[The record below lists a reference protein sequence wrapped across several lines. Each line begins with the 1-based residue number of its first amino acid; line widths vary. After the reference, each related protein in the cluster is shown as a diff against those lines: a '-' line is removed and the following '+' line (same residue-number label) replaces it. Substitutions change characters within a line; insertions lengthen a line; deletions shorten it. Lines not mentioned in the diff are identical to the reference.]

1 MFLANVW
8 AYRILSKGLSSLN
21 SHFMTILVRK
31 ALVKD
36 IHSPHHNKRMDI
48 LLSDGIITEI
58 AEQIQTIA
66 DQLIDIPGI
75 SVSPGW
81 IDLFVKGTDPG
92 FEFKDD
98 LNSVAAS
105 AATGGFTHLFLTPN
119 TQPVTQNKT
128 GVQYIKNQQS
138 HQPVSLHP
146 IGAVT
151 KNTDGKELSEMFEMR
166 QTGAIA
172 FGDGTKSIQSAGL
185 LIKALQYVNA
195 FDGII
200 IQLPDDHSVA
210 PHGLMHEGIVS
221 TQVGLPGK
229 PALAE
234 EIMVA
239 RDIELLRYT
248 NSRLHLTGISL
259 STSVEMIRK
268 AKQDGLNITCSTTP
282 YHLVFTDK
290 SLLTGYD
297 TNLKVNPPL
306 RTEKDREALI
316 AAVKD
321 GTIDCVTTHH
331 TSQNI
336 DAKICEFEYAG
347 LGMIG
352 LESAFGILGMAG
364 LEVDEI
370 LQLICYNP
378 RKIFSLESV
387 ISVGKSADLTIFN
400 ELTEWTF
407 NSSDIKSKSS
417 NSPFIGTLLKGEVIA
432 TILNTHI
439 NSNKKHGK

>member
-1 MFLANVW
+1 
-8 AYRILSKGLSSLN
+8 
-21 SHFMTILVRK
+21 MTILVRK

-36 IHSPHHNKRMDI
+36 IHSSLHNKRMDI
-48 LLSDGIITEI
+48 LLSDGCITEI
-58 AEQIQTIA
+58 AKQIETVA
-66 DQLIDIPGI
+66 DTVIEIPGI

-81 IDLFVKGTDPG
+81 VDLFVKGTDPG
-92 FEFKDD
+92 FEYKDD
-98 LNSVAAS
+98 LDSVAAS
-105 AATGGFTHLFLTPN
+105 AAKGGFTHLFLTPN

-128 GVQYIKNQQS
+128 GVQYIKN
-138 HQPVSLHP
+138 HHAAQPVALHP

-151 KNTDGKELSEMFEMR
+151 KNTDGKELTEMFEMR

-185 LIKALQYVNA
+185 LIKALQYVKA

-248 NSRLHLTGISL
+248 HSKLHLTGISL
-259 STSVEMIRK
+259 STSVEMIRT
-268 AKQDGLNITCSTTP
+268 AKKEGLNITCSTTP
-282 YHLVFTDK
+282 YHLVFTDM
-290 SLLTGYD
+290 SLLNGYD

-306 RTEKDREALI
+306 RTEKDRQALL

-321 GTIDCVTTHH
+321 GTIDCITTHH
-331 TSQNI
+331 TAQNK

-347 LGMIG
+347 SGMLG

-364 LEVDEI
+364 LEIDEI
-370 LQLICYNP
+370 LQLICFNP
-378 RKIFSLESV
+378 RKIFSFESG
-387 ISVGKSADLTIFN
+387 ISVGSKADLTLFNGQTEWIFN
-400 ELTEWTF
+400 
-407 NSSDIKSKSS
+407 SADIKSKSS
-417 NSPFIGTLLKGEVIA
+417 NSPFIGTLLKGEVVA
-432 TILNTHI
+432 TIMNTTI
-439 NSNKKHGK
+439 NSNQAHEQ

>member
-1 MFLANVW
+1 
-8 AYRILSKGLSSLN
+8 
-21 SHFMTILVRK
+21 MTILVRK

-36 IHSPHHNKRMDI
+36 IHSPFHNKRMDI
-48 LLSDGIITEI
+48 FLSDGIITEI
-58 AEQIQTIA
+58 AEQIDKVAENVIE
-66 DQLIDIPGI
+66 IPGV

-81 IDLFVKGTDPG
+81 VDLFVKGTDPG
-92 FEFKDD
+92 LEYKDD
-98 LNSVAAS
+98 LDSVSAS
-105 AATGGFTHLFLTPN
+105 AAKGGFTHLFLTPN

-128 GVQYIKNQQS
+128 GVQYIKNHQAP
-138 HQPVSLHP
+138 QPVSLHP

-151 KNTDGKELSEMFEMR
+151 KNTEGKELTEMFEMR

-172 FGDGTKSIQSAGL
+172 FGDGIKSIQSAGL

-200 IQLPDDHSVA
+200 IQVPDDHSVA

-268 AKQDGLNITCSTTP
+268 AKKEGLNITCSTTP
-282 YHLVFTDK
+282 YHLVFTDT

-306 RTEKDREALI
+306 RTEKDRQAII

-331 TSQNI
+331 TAQNK

-347 LGMIG
+347 QGMLG
-352 LESAFGILGMAG
+352 LESLFGILGMAG
-364 LEVDEI
+364 LEIDDI
-370 LQLICYNP
+370 LTLICFNP
-378 RKIFSLESV
+378 RKIFSLESG
-387 ISVGKSADLTIFN
+387 ISVGGKADLTLFN
-400 ELTEWTF
+400 EQTEWMF

-417 NSPFIGTLLKGEVIA
+417 NSPFLGTLLKGEVIA
-432 TILNTHI
+432 TIVNTHI
-439 NSNKKHGK
+439 NSNKKHEK

>member
-1 MFLANVW
+1 MVVCQL
-8 AYRILSKGLSSLN
+8 LPKGLSSLN

-31 ALVKD
+31 AMVKD

-48 LLSDGIITEI
+48 LLSDGMIIEI
-58 AEQIQTIA
+58 AEQIDSSA
-66 DQLIDIPGI
+66 DTVIEIPDI

-81 IDLFVKGTDPG
+81 VDLFVKGTDPG

-98 LNSVAAS
+98 LDSVSTS
-105 AATGGFTHLFLTPN
+105 AAKGGFTHIFLTPN

-128 GVQYIKNQQS
+128 GVQYIKNHHTS
-138 HQPVSLHP
+138 QPVSLHP

-151 KNTDGKELSEMFEMR
+151 KNTDGKELTEMFEMR
-166 QTGAIA
+166 QSGAIA

-248 NSRLHLTGISL
+248 QSRLHLTGISL
-259 STSVEMIRK
+259 ATSVEMIRK
-268 AKQDGLNITCSTTP
+268 AKKEGLAITCSTTP
-282 YHLVFTDK
+282 CHLVFTDS
-290 SLLTGYD
+290 SLLESYN

-306 RTEKDREALI
+306 RSEQDRQALI
-316 AAVKD
+316 QAVKD
-321 GTIDCVTTHH
+321 GTIDCITTHH
-331 TSQNI
+331 AAQNK
-336 DAKICEFEYAG
+336 DAKVCEFEYAG
-347 LGMIG
+347 FGMLG
-352 LESAFGILGMAG
+352 LESAFGLLGTTG
-364 LEVDEI
+364 LQEDEI
-370 LQLICYNP
+370 LNAICFSP
-378 RKIFSLESV
+378 RKIFSMDSS
-387 ISVGKSADLTIFN
+387 INVGNKADITIYNSQAENLF
-400 ELTEWTF
+400 TE
-407 NSSDIKSKSS
+407 SDIKSKSS
-417 NSPFIGTLLKGEVIA
+417 NSPVIGNLLKGEVIA
-432 TILNTHI
+432 TILGNKFNT
-439 NSNKKHGK
+439 N

>member
-1 MFLANVW
+1 
-8 AYRILSKGLSSLN
+8 
-21 SHFMTILVRK
+21 MTILVRK

-36 IHSPHHNKRMDI
+36 IHSSLHNQRMDI
-48 LLSDGIITEI
+48 LLSDGLITDI
-58 AEQIQTIA
+58 AEQIDTIA
-66 DQLIDIPGI
+66 DTVIEIPGI

-81 IDLFVKGTDPG
+81 VDLFVKGTDPG

-98 LNSVAAS
+98 LDSVSAS
-105 AATGGFTHLFLTPN
+105 AAKGGFTHLFLTPN

-128 GVQYIKNQQS
+128 GVQYIKNHHS
-138 HQPVSLHP
+138 TRPVVLHP

-151 KNTDGKELSEMFEMR
+151 KNTDGKELTEMFEMK
-166 QTGAIA
+166 QNGAIA

-195 FDGII
+195 IDGII

-259 STSVEMIRK
+259 ATSVEMIRK
-268 AKQDGLNITCSTTP
+268 AKKEGLNLTCSTTP
-282 YHLVFTDK
+282 YHLVFTDA
-290 SLLTGYD
+290 SLLNGYD

-306 RTEKDREALI
+306 RTEKDRQALL

-321 GTIDCVTTHH
+321 GTIDCITTHH
-331 TSQNI
+331 TAQNK

-347 LGMIG
+347 FGALG
-352 LESAFGILGMAG
+352 LEAAFGILNQIGFSEDQILNAICLKPRAIFG
-364 LEVDEI
+364 LSTTIEKGSKADFT
-370 LQLICYNP
+370 L
-378 RKIFSLESV
+378 FES
-387 ISVGKSADLTIFN
+387 ITNATFQKDDLR
-400 ELTEWTF
+400 
-407 NSSDIKSKSS
+407 SKSD
-417 NSPFIGTLLKGEVIA
+417 NCPYLGLPTKGKVKGV
-432 TILNTHI
+432 ILNNTI
-439 NSNKKHGK
+439 NINP

>member
-1 MFLANVW
+1 
-8 AYRILSKGLSSLN
+8 
-21 SHFMTILVRK
+21 MTILVRK

-36 IHSPHHNKRMDI
+36 IHSSYHNKRMDL
-48 LLSDGIITEI
+48 LLSDGMITEI
-58 AEQIQTIA
+58 AEQIETVA
-66 DQLIDIPGI
+66 DKVIDFSGL

-81 IDLFVKGTDPG
+81 VDLFVKGTDPG
-92 FEFKDD
+92 YEFKDD
-98 LNSVAAS
+98 LDSVSAS
-105 AATGGFTHLFLTPN
+105 AAKGGFTQLFLTPN

-128 GVQYIKNQQS
+128 GVQYIKN
-138 HQPVSLHP
+138 HHGTLPVMLHP

-151 KNTDGKELSEMFEMR
+151 KNTDGKELTEMFEMR
-166 QTGAIA
+166 QNGAIA

-268 AKQDGLNITCSTTP
+268 AKKEGLNITCSTTP
-282 YHLVFTDK
+282 YHLIFTDN
-290 SLLTGYD
+290 SLLNGYD

-306 RTEKDREALI
+306 RTEKDRQALL

-321 GTIDCVTTHH
+321 GTIDCITTHH
-331 TSQNI
+331 TAQNK

-364 LEVDEI
+364 LDTDEI
-370 LQLICYNP
+370 LRLICFNP
-378 RKIFSLESV
+378 RTIFSLESG
-387 ISVGKSADLTIFN
+387 ISVGNKADLTLFNDHQEHIFG
-400 ELTEWTF
+400 TA
-407 NSSDIKSKSS
+407 DIKSKSS

-432 TILNTHI
+432 TIVNNKI
-439 NSNKKHGK
+439 NSNQTNEQ

>member
-1 MFLANVW
+1 
-8 AYRILSKGLSSLN
+8 
-21 SHFMTILVRK
+21 MTILVRK

-36 IHSPHHNKRMDI
+36 IHSSLHNQRMDI
-48 LLSDGIITEI
+48 LLSDGFITEI
-58 AEQIQTIA
+58 AEHIEAIA
-66 DQLIDIPGI
+66 DTVIEIPGI

-81 IDLFVKGTDPG
+81 VDLFVKGTDPG

-98 LNSVAAS
+98 LDSVAAS
-105 AATGGFTHLFLTPN
+105 AAKGGFTQLFLTPN

-128 GVQYIKNQQS
+128 GVQYVKNHPS
-138 HQPVSLHP
+138 SQPVALHP

-151 KNTDGKELSEMFEMR
+151 KNTEGKELTEMFEMR
-166 QTGAIA
+166 KHGAIA

-200 IQLPDDHSVA
+200 IQLPDDQTVA

-248 NSRLHLTGISL
+248 NSRLHLTGVSL

-268 AKQDGLNITCSTTP
+268 AKKEGLNITCSTTP
-282 YHLVFTDK
+282 YHLVFTDM
-290 SLLTGYD
+290 SLLKGYD

-306 RTEKDREALI
+306 RSENDRQALL

-321 GTIDCVTTHH
+321 GTIDCITTHH
-331 TSQNI
+331 TAQNK

-347 LGMIG
+347 LGMLG
-352 LESAFGILGMAG
+352 LESAFGILGMTG
-364 LEVDEI
+364 LKIDEI
-370 LQLICYNP
+370 LKLICFNP
-378 RKIFSLESV
+378 RKIFTLESG
-387 ISVGKSADLTIFN
+387 IAVGSKADLTLFNEQTEWIFN
-400 ELTEWTF
+400 TT
-407 NSSDIKSKSS
+407 DIKSKSS
-417 NSPFIGTLLKGEVIA
+417 NSPFIGTLVKGEVIGS
-432 TILNTHI
+432 IFNNRI
-439 NSNKKHGK
+439 NSNQRNEQ

>member
-1 MFLANVW
+1 
-8 AYRILSKGLSSLN
+8 
-21 SHFMTILVRK
+21 MTILVRK

-36 IHSPHHNKRMDI
+36 IHSSHHNKRMDL
-48 LLSDGIITEI
+48 LLSNGLITEI
-58 AEQIQTIA
+58 SEHIDAIA
-66 DQLIDIPGI
+66 DKVIELPGI

-81 IDLFVKGTDPG
+81 VDLFVKGTDPG

-98 LNSVAAS
+98 LDSVSAS
-105 AATGGFTHLFLTPN
+105 AAKGGFTQLFLTPN
-119 TQPVTQNKT
+119 TNPVVQNKT
-128 GVQYIKNQQS
+128 GVQYIKNHHS
-138 HQPVSLHP
+138 LQPVALHP

-151 KNTDGKELSEMFEMR
+151 KNTDGKELTEMFEMR
-166 QTGAIA
+166 QNGAIA

-210 PHGLMHEGIVS
+210 PHGLMHEGLVS

-248 NSRLHLTGISL
+248 NSKLHLTGISL
-259 STSVEMIRK
+259 ATSVEMIRK
-268 AKQDGLNITCSTTP
+268 AKKEGLNISCSTTP
-282 YHLVFTDK
+282 YHLVFTDM
-290 SLLTGYD
+290 SLLKGYD

-306 RTEKDREALI
+306 RTEYDRQALL

-321 GTIDCVTTHH
+321 GTIDCVSTHH
-331 TSQNI
+331 AAQNK

-347 LGMIG
+347 FGMLG
-352 LESAFGILGMAG
+352 LESCFGVLQMAG
-364 LEVDEI
+364 LDTDEI
-370 LQLICYNP
+370 LRLICFNP
-378 RKIFSLESV
+378 RKIFALDSQ
-387 ISVGKSADLTIFN
+387 ITVGARADLTLFN
-400 ELTEWTF
+400 DQIECMFGTG
-407 NSSDIKSKSS
+407 DIKSKSS
-417 NSPFIGTLLKGEVIA
+417 NSPFIGTLLKGEVVA
-432 TILNTHI
+432 TIFNTKI
-439 NSNKKHGK
+439 NSNHTHEK

>member
-1 MFLANVW
+1 
-8 AYRILSKGLSSLN
+8 
-21 SHFMTILVRK
+21 MTILVRK

-36 IHSPHHNKRMDI
+36 IHSSLHNQRMDI
-48 LLSDGIITEI
+48 LLSDGLITEI
-58 AEQIQTIA
+58 AEQIETVA
-66 DQLIDIPGI
+66 DTVIEMPGI

-81 IDLFVKGTDPG
+81 VDLFVKGTDPG

-98 LNSVAAS
+98 LDSVSAS
-105 AATGGFTHLFLTPN
+105 AAKGGFTHLFLTPN

-128 GVQYIKNQQS
+128 GVQYIKN
-138 HQPVSLHP
+138 HHAAQPVALHP

-151 KNTDGKELSEMFEMR
+151 KNTDGKELTEMFEMR
-166 QTGAIA
+166 QNGAIA

-248 NSRLHLTGISL
+248 NSKLHLTGISL
-259 STSVEMIRK
+259 STSVEMVRK
-268 AKQDGLNITCSTTP
+268 AKKEGLNISCSTTP
-282 YHLVFTDK
+282 YHLVFTDM
-290 SLLTGYD
+290 SLQKGYD

-306 RTEKDREALI
+306 RTEKDRQALL

-321 GTIDCVTTHH
+321 GTIDCITTHH
-331 TSQNI
+331 TAQNK

-347 LGMIG
+347 LGMVG

-364 LEVDEI
+364 LDTDEI
-370 LQLICYNP
+370 LRLICFNP
-378 RKIFSLESV
+378 RKIFGLVSS
-387 ISVGKSADLTIFN
+387 ISVGNKADLTIFN
-400 ELTEWTF
+400 EQTERIF
-407 NSSDIKSKSS
+407 NSTDIKSKSS
-417 NSPFIGTLLKGEVIA
+417 NSPFIGTLLKGEVIG
-432 TILNTHI
+432 TIFNHNM
-439 NSNKKHGK
+439 NSNQTYEQ

>member
-1 MFLANVW
+1 
-8 AYRILSKGLSSLN
+8 
-21 SHFMTILVRK
+21 MTILVRK

-36 IHSPHHNKRMDI
+36 IHSSLHNQRMDI
-48 LLSDGIITEI
+48 LLSDGLITEI
-58 AEQIQTIA
+58 AEQIETVA
-66 DQLIDIPGI
+66 DLVIDMPSI

-81 IDLFVKGTDPG
+81 VDLFVKGTDPG

-98 LNSVAAS
+98 LDSVSAS
-105 AATGGFTHLFLTPN
+105 AAKGGFTHLFLTPN

-128 GVQYIKNQQS
+128 GVQYIKNHHS
-138 HQPVSLHP
+138 TRPVVLHP

-151 KNTDGKELSEMFEMR
+151 KNTDGKELTEMFEMK
-166 QTGAIA
+166 QNGAIA

-229 PALAE
+229 PALSE

-259 STSVEMIRK
+259 ATSVEMIRK
-268 AKQDGLNITCSTTP
+268 AKKEGLNLTCSTTP
-282 YHLVFTDK
+282 YHLVFTDA
-290 SLLTGYD
+290 SLLNGYD

-306 RTEKDREALI
+306 RTEKDRQALL

-321 GTIDCVTTHH
+321 GTIDCITTHH
-331 TSQNI
+331 TAQNK

-347 LGMIG
+347 LGMLG
-352 LESAFGILGMAG
+352 LESAFGILQMAG
-364 LEVDEI
+364 LDADEI
-370 LQLICYNP
+370 LRLICFNP
-378 RKIFSLESV
+378 RKIFGLESS
-387 ISVGKSADLTIFN
+387 ISVGNKADFTIFN
-400 ELTEWTF
+400 EQTERVF
-407 NSSDIKSKSS
+407 NSTDIQSKSS

-432 TILNTHI
+432 TVLNNRI
-439 NSNKKHGK
+439 NSNQTNEQ

>member
-1 MFLANVW
+1 
-8 AYRILSKGLSSLN
+8 
-21 SHFMTILVRK
+21 MTILVRK

-36 IHSPHHNKRMDI
+36 IHSPHYNKRMDI
-48 LLSDGIITEI
+48 LLSDGTITEI
-58 AEQIQTIA
+58 AEHIEATA
-66 DQLIDIPGI
+66 DTVIDTPGI

-81 IDLFVKGTDPG
+81 VDLFVKGTDPG
-92 FEFKDD
+92 FEYKDD
-98 LNSVAAS
+98 LDSVSAS
-105 AATGGFTHLFLTPN
+105 AAKGGFTQLFLTPN

-128 GVQYIKNQQS
+128 GVQYIKNHQAPQS
-138 HQPVSLHP
+138 VSLHP

-151 KNTDGKELSEMFEMR
+151 KNTDGKELTEMFEMR
-166 QTGAIA
+166 QSGAIA
-172 FGDGTKSIQSAGL
+172 FGDGSKSIQSAGL

-248 NSRLHLTGISL
+248 HSRLHLTGISL
-259 STSVEMIRK
+259 STSVEMVRK
-268 AKQDGLNITCSTTP
+268 AKKEGLNITCSTTP
-282 YHLVFTDK
+282 YHLVFTDM
-290 SLLTGYD
+290 SLLNGYD

-306 RTEKDREALI
+306 RTEKDRQALI

-321 GTIDCVTTHH
+321 GTIDCITTHH
-331 TSQNI
+331 TAQNK

-347 LGMIG
+347 IGMLG

-364 LEVDEI
+364 LDIDDI
-370 LQLICYNP
+370 LKLICFNP
-378 RKIFSLESV
+378 RKIFALETV
-387 ISVGKSADLTIFN
+387 ISVGKKADLTLFN
-400 ELTEWTF
+400 EQTEWAF
-407 NSSDIKSKSS
+407 NSNDIKSKSS

-432 TILNTHI
+432 TISNTQI
-439 NSNKKHGK
+439 NSNKTHEK

>member
-1 MFLANVW
+1 
-8 AYRILSKGLSSLN
+8 
-21 SHFMTILVRK
+21 MTILVRK

-36 IHSPHHNKRMDI
+36 IHSPHYNKRMDI
-48 LLSDGIITEI
+48 LLSDGTITEI
-58 AEQIQTIA
+58 AEHIEAAA
-66 DQLIDIPGI
+66 DTVIDTPGI

-81 IDLFVKGTDPG
+81 VDLFVKGSDPG
-92 FEFKDD
+92 FEYKDD
-98 LNSVAAS
+98 LESVSAS
-105 AATGGFTHLFLTPN
+105 AAKGGFTHLFLTPN

-128 GVQYIKNQQS
+128 GVQYIKN
-138 HQPVSLHP
+138 HKTAQPVSLHP

-151 KNTDGKELSEMFEMR
+151 KNTDGKELTEMFEMK
-166 QTGAIA
+166 QSGAIA
-172 FGDGTKSIQSAGL
+172 FGDGSKSIQSAGL

-248 NSRLHLTGISL
+248 HSRLHLTGISL
-259 STSVEMIRK
+259 STSAEMVRQ
-268 AKQDGLNITCSTTP
+268 AKKEGLNITCSTTP
-282 YHLVFTDK
+282 YHLVFTDM
-290 SLLTGYD
+290 SLLNGYD

-306 RTEKDREALI
+306 RTENDRQALI

-321 GTIDCVTTHH
+321 GTIDCITTHH
-331 TSQNI
+331 TAQNK

-347 LGMIG
+347 IGMLG

-364 LEVDEI
+364 LDIDLI
-370 LQLICYNP
+370 LKMICFNP
-378 RKIFSLESV
+378 RKIFELESG
-387 ISVGKSADLTIFN
+387 ISVGKKADLTVFN
-400 ELTEWTF
+400 EQTEWIF
-407 NSSDIKSKSS
+407 SSNDIKSKSS
-417 NSPFIGTLLKGEVIA
+417 NSPFIGTLLKGEAIA
-432 TILNTHI
+432 TISNTHI
-439 NSNKKHGK
+439 NSIRKHEQ

>member
-1 MFLANVW
+1 
-8 AYRILSKGLSSLN
+8 
-21 SHFMTILVRK
+21 MTILVRK

-36 IHSPHHNKRMDI
+36 VHSSHHNKRVDI
-48 LLSDGIITEI
+48 LLSDGFITEI
-58 AEQIQTIA
+58 AEHIETVA
-66 DQLIDIPGI
+66 DKVIDIPGV

-81 IDLFVKGTDPG
+81 VDLFVKGTDPG

-98 LNSVAAS
+98 LDSVAAS
-105 AATGGFTHLFLTPN
+105 AAKGGFTHLFLTPN

-128 GVQYIKNQQS
+128 GVQYIKN
-138 HQPVSLHP
+138 HQAEHPVSLHP

-151 KNTDGKELSEMFEMR
+151 KNTDGKELTEMYEMR
-166 QTGAIA
+166 LHGAIA
-172 FGDGTKSIQSAGL
+172 FGDGNKSIQSAGL

-248 NSRLHLTGISL
+248 HSKLHLTGISL

-268 AKQDGLNITCSTTP
+268 AKKEGLNITCSTTP
-282 YHLVFTDK
+282 YHLVFTDQ
-290 SLLTGYD
+290 SLLKGYD
-297 TNLKVNPPL
+297 TNLKLNPPL
-306 RTEKDREALI
+306 RAENDRQALL

-321 GTIDCVTTHH
+321 GTIDCITTHH
-331 TSQNI
+331 TAQNK

-347 LGMIG
+347 FGMLG
-352 LESAFGILGMAG
+352 LESAFGVLGKAG
-364 LEVDEI
+364 LNIDEI
-370 LQLICYNP
+370 LNLICFNP
-378 RKIFSLESV
+378 RKIFVIESA
-387 ISVGKSADLTIFN
+387 ISVGQKADLTFFN
-400 ELTEWTF
+400 DQTEWIFDNT
-407 NSSDIKSKSS
+407 DIKSKSS
-417 NSPFIGTLLKGEVIA
+417 NSAFIGTLLKGEVVGSV
-432 TILNTHI
+432 LNTITHSI
-439 NSNKKHGK
+439 SIHEQ